1 MPSLRPLP
9 CLSLTIPSSL
19 GLSLPQGPT
28 AGCTWWKTITGPG
41 RLQFSAVLTG
51 SENYLH
57 SKPTFCCDSELRS
70 PVIHPD
76 SFPGGS
82 DVKESAYNVGDPDLI
97 PVSGRSSGE
106 WNCSPQD
113 LLAMGPVMPGVLK
126 THSQKSNTKML
137 QVTDHFAPP
146 DSRDPACGLSCYLFV
161 LGQTQCFKTLRNCLC
176 AP

>member
-1 MPSLRPLP
+1 MENNYRPRTASILSSADRVRKLLASKTHLLR
-9 CLSLTIPSSL
+9 
-19 GLSLPQGPT
+19 
-28 AGCTWWKTITGPG
+28 
-41 RLQFSAVLTG
+41 
-51 SENYLH
+51 
-57 SKPTFCCDSELRS
+57 DSELRS
-70 PVIHPD
+70 PVIHPG

-82 DVKESAYNVGDPDLI
+82 DVKESAYTVGDPDLI
-97 PVSGRSSGE
+97 PVLGRSCGE

-113 LLAMGPVMPGVLK
+113 HLAMGPVMPGMLK